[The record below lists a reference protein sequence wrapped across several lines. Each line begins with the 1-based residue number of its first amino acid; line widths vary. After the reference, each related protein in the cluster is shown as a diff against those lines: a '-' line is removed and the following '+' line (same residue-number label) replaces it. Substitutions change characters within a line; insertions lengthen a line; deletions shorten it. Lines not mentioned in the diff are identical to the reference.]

1 MAVRA
6 IRQSPFIEYV
16 FDTIRIVSQMRYKN
30 NTSGISSGISSET
43 SRKEVPRCPEQPEFL

>member
-30 NTSGISSGISSET
+30 NPSGISSET